1 MSQEMVRRVGFEPT
15 LDFRHVI
22 MSHGPPTVGRPS
34 YYSLLH
40 NVKTLYRSPSLNRS
54 LQGSLLLLLF
64 SEQITPLINRRSST

>member
-40 NVKTLYRSPSLNRS
+40 NVKTLYRSPLM
-54 LQGSLLLLLF
+54 LLLF

>member
-15 LDFRHVI
+15 MDFRHAI
-22 MSHGPPTVGRPS
+22 MSRGPPTVGRPS

-40 NVKTLYRSPSLNRS
+40 NVKTLYRSPLM
-54 LQGSLLLLLF
+54 LLLF

>member
-15 LDFRHVI
+15 LDFRHAI
-22 MSHGPPTVGRPS
+22 MSRGPPTVGRPP

-40 NVKTLYRSPSLNRS
+40 NVKTLYRSP
-54 LQGSLLLLLF
+54 LLLLLF

>member
-1 MSQEMVRRVGFEPT
+1 MVRRVGFEPT
-15 LDFRHVI
+15 MDFRHVI

-54 LQGSLLLLLF
+54 LEGSVWY
-64 SEQITPLINRRSST
+64 S